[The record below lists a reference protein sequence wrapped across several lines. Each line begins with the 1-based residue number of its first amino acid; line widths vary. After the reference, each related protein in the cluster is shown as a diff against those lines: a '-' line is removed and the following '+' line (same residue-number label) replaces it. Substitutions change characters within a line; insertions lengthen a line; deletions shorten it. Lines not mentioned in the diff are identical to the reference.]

1 LHPSRKGFAFI
12 ISRQGQTITHG
23 RYNAAKALAGFPSTM
38 KSTYLRSKWIRHIAV
53 VAFAAA
59 MLSAAFFGLRTY
71 GSFLLLRSAYEAGAP
86 MTSSIR
92 AWMTLGYVA
101 TTFRTTDAALI
112 ERLGLGPGTDPNASL
127 KSLGKQAGVSPSA
140 YARRV
145 QRAIADLTPG
155 APSDQKNGNSSW
167 LGNINDAVL
176 TALLVYGYPVLGGI
190 LFLGALG
197 FPLPDG
203 VATTVAGSLASQDRL
218 DWFWAAT
225 ITVAAS
231 VLGDA
236 AGYGLG
242 RFLSQ
247 NILER
252 YGRWVGYTPTRRARV
267 QSLFDR
273 WGSLTVF
280 ITRTFMSYL
289 SSVASLLAGMS
300 HYSLS
305 KFLAIALVG
314 RLIWTTAYL
323 GLGYGIGSDWQAAT
337 DFLTNLS
344 ILVLSLAG
352 LLAAGAVASGK
363 FAERE

>member
-1 LHPSRKGFAFI
+1 
-12 ISRQGQTITHG
+12 
-23 RYNAAKALAGFPSTM
+23 M
-38 KSTYLRSKWIRHIAV
+38 V
-53 VAFAAA
+53 VFAAST
-59 MLSAAFFGLRTY
+59 LSAAFFGLRTY

-101 TTFRTTDAALI
+101 TTFRTSDAALI
-112 ERLGLGPGTDPNASL
+112 ERLGLAPGTDPNASL
-127 KSLGKQAGVSPSA
+127 KSLGEQAGVSPSA
-140 YARRV
+140 YAQRV
-145 QRAIADLTPG
+145 QRAIADLTPD
-155 APSDQKNGNSSW
+155 ASTDQKDGNSSW

-176 TALLVYGYPVLGGI
+176 TALLVYGYPILGVI

-203 VATTVAGSLASQDRL
+203 VATTVAGSLVSQGRL

-225 ITVAAS
+225 ITVVAS
-231 VLGDA
+231 ELGDA

-247 NILER
+247 NILDR
-252 YGRWVGYTPTRRARV
+252 YGRWVGYTPTRRAHV

-300 HYSLS
+300 RYRLS

-314 RLIWTTAYL
+314 RLIWAAAYL

-337 DFLTNLS
+337 GFLTNLS
-344 ILVLSLAG
+344 VLVL
-352 LLAAGAVASGK
+352 LLMLLVASGAVASGK
-363 FAERE
+363 FISPPGS